1 MLGSK
6 VAHLGVLRVNLIEGH
21 LVPGEEGEDDI
32 LHPVMTIV
40 IIDVTDD
47 NISPI
52 VVLLVNVGVRHH
64 GGRAEHRQLAAA
76 RPRVLVQ
83 RQHRPVLG
91 THFIF
96 LSVSVFN
103 LIELLIIIHLRE
115 GDAARGQHGGGGPGH
130 VQGGAVRVQERERLG
145 VHTCTHG
152 TYVNN

>member
-1 MLGSK
+1 
-6 VAHLGVLRVNLIEGH
+6 
-21 LVPGEEGEDDI
+21 
-32 LHPVMTIV
+32 MTIV
-40 IIDVTDD
+40 IIYVIDI

-52 VVLLVNVGVRHH
+52 VVFLVNVGVRHH

-76 RPRVLVQ
+76 RPRVLVE
-83 RQHRPVLG
+83 RQHRAVLG

-96 LSVSVFN
+96 LSN
-103 LIELLIIIHLRE
+103 LTAHNVIIIHLRE

-152 TYVNN
+152 A